1 MSASAALIAC
11 HDCDLLQRRVPLPA
25 KASARCPRCGAILYR
40 DLPDSMERTLA
51 FSLAS
56 VALLAVANLFP
67 FLTFEMG
74 SLVQL
79 NHLAS
84 GVFELFSQGYW
95 QLALLVGFATV
106 VAPALRLALLIFVSS
121 ALRFGLRP
129 PGLERALKLAGRLR
143 EWAML
148 DVFLLGAIVAII
160 KLSDLAQ
167 VHLGIGMYAYCGLIL
182 TLSAAN
188 SLFDPHRA
196 WDELEARP

>member
-25 KASARCPRCGAILYR
+25 KAAARCPRCGAILYR

-51 FSLAS
+51 FCLAS
-56 VALLAVANLFP
+56 LALLAVANLFP
-67 FLTFEMG
+67 FMTFQMG
-74 SLVQL
+74 SLVQV

-84 GVFELFSQGYW
+84 GVLELFDQGYW
-95 QLALLVGFATV
+95 ELALLVGFAIV
-106 VAPALRLALLIFVSS
+106 IAPALRLALLGFVSGS
-121 ALRFGLRP
+121 LRFGLRP
-129 PGLERALKLAGRLR
+129 AGLVPALKLAGRLR

-160 KLSDLAQ
+160 KLSDLAD
-167 VHLGIGMYAYCGLIL
+167 VHLGIGMYAYCALIL

-188 SLFDPHRA
+188 SLFDRHAA
-196 WDELEARP
+196 WDELGAQP

>member
-11 HDCDLLQRRVPLPA
+11 HDCDLLQHRVALPA
-25 KASARCPRCGAILYR
+25 KASARCPRCGSILYR

-56 VALLAVANLFP
+56 LALLAVANLFP
-67 FLTFEMG
+67 FLTFQMG

-84 GVFELFSQGYW
+84 GVIELFDQGYW
-95 QLALLVGFATV
+95 QLALLVGFAIV
-106 VAPALRLALLIFVSS
+106 IAPALRLGLLIFVAGS
-121 ALRFGLRP
+121 LRFGLRP
-129 PGLERALKLAGRLR
+129 AGLRRALKLAGRLR

-167 VHLGIGMYAYCGLIL
+167 VHLGIGMYAYCALIL

-188 SLFDPHRA
+188 SLFDPHLA
-196 WDELEARP
+196 WDALDART